1 MRAIGTALAA
11 LAALALASPVR
22 AQTDPRLVQALQTA
36 QEGQSDS
43 ARAAVARLLAAT
55 PATDSLYPQ
64 ILYTQA
70 MVAGSAADMRRSLQ
84 RVVVEYPTSPWADD
98 ALLRLVQ
105 MDYAVRNLESAERN
119 LERLKLDFPASPL
132 VPQAAYWAG
141 RTYFD
146 DNKPTLACR
155 WLADGMAQVGNDVE
169 MQNRLGFLYQ
179 RCGAVSDTGA
189 AGGDSARMAAA
200 DTGTTAVPPAPDTSR
215 SPAAPAAPKPVP
227 AAAAPAFRVQVA
239 AVGSR
244 KAAEDVGSRVRS
256 AGFTSVIT
264 REHGLYKVRAGE
276 FATRGEAQAAA
287 TRLKSKL
294 GGSPFVVTGP

>member
-1 MRAIGTALAA
+1 MRTFGAAAIAA
-11 LAALALASPVR
+11 LTMLALATPAL
-22 AQTDPRLVQALQTA
+22 AQTDPRLVQAVHAA

-43 ARAAVARLLAAT
+43 ARAAVERLLAAT
-55 PATDSLYPQ
+55 PPTDSVYPE

-105 MDYAVRNLESAERN
+105 MDYAVRNFESAERN

-132 VPQAAYWAG
+132 LPQAAYWAG

-146 DNKPTLACR
+146 DNKPAPACR
-155 WLADGMAQVGNDVE
+155 WVADGMAQVGNDVE

-189 AGGDSARMAAA
+189 PGADTTAVAAA
-200 DTGTTAVPPAPDTSR
+200 DSGRAPKPPAPDTGKTAT
-215 SPAAPAAPKPVP
+215 PAPTASAG
-227 AAAAPAFRVQVA
+227 PAFRVQVA
-239 AVGSR
+239 AVGTR
-244 KAAEDVGSRVRS
+244 KAAEDVAARVRS
-256 AGFTSVIT
+256 AGFTAVT
-264 REHGLYKVRAGE
+264 MQEKGLFKVRAGG
-276 FATRGEAQAAA
+276 FATRAEAQAAA
-287 TRLKSKL
+287 GRLKAKL
-294 GGSPFVVTGP
+294 GGSPFVVAGP

>member
-1 MRAIGTALAA
+1 MRTLVPAAIAA
-11 LAALALASPVR
+11 LALLALASPAR
-22 AQTDPRLVQALQTA
+22 AQTDPRLVQAVHVA

-43 ARAAVARLLAAT
+43 ARAAVERLLAAT
-55 PATDSLYPQ
+55 PPSDSLYPQ

-119 LERLKLDFPASPL
+119 LERLKLDFPTSPL
-132 VPQAAYWAG
+132 LSQAAYWAG

-146 DNKPTLACR
+146 DNKPAAACR

-179 RCGAVSDTGA
+179 RCGSASDTGVASADTGA
-189 AGGDSARMAAA
+189 AAKA
-200 DTGTTAVPPAPDTSR
+200 PAQDTSR
-215 SPAAPAAPKPVP
+215 TATASPESKPP
-227 AAAAPAFRVQVA
+227 AAAEPAFRVQVA

-244 KAAEDVGSRVRS
+244 KAAEDLAARVRS
-256 AGFTSVIT
+256 AGFTSVT
-264 REHGLYKVRAGE
+264 TQEKGLYKIRAGE
-276 FATRGEAQAAA
+276 FATRAEAQAAA
-287 TRLKSKL
+287 GRLKAKL
-294 GGSPFVVTGP
+294 GGSPFVVAGP